1 MSDSAGEYAG
11 QRVTAMGL
19 GRFGGQVAG
28 IRYLVSRGA
37 EVLVTDRAD
46 PATLTDSLQNL
57 ADLPG
62 IRYRFGPHAPEDF
75 VSADL
80 ILVSPAVHP
89 QHACLRAAVERNVPI
104 ITEMELFLSQT
115 PSRVV
120 AVSGTVGKSTT
131 ATMLAHLLRRAGFPV
146 EVGGNLGQ
154 SLLPWLD
161 RLTPE
166 TITVLELSSFQLH
179 WLRRA
184 PPDFE
189 VSVLTSWYPH
199 HLDWHGSVEEYV
211 ASKQA
216 LFLGQSPDRLA
227 VIPSRG
233 HVASSSQSP
242 PEWTTRAEQ
251 RAFHAEEA
259 SGLPGLPGDWPEHFL
274 ANAAAVLPVAE
285 WFGLS
290 RAEAAEYLADYRPLP
305 HRLEALP
312 DREGRRFIN
321 DTKATSP
328 WAVVAGLRAVQS
340 HCWVILGGA
349 LSADDPQDLL
359 RELPR
364 MAQLRG
370 IAWMGPGGK
379 AWQATTAATPG
390 LAPVLCPATH
400 VDFLAEAFRWC
411 WEKSAPGDTI
421 LLSPGCPSFNEFLH
435 YEARGE
441 QFRQLA
447 AGEFSEHDFG
457 YNEKT

>member
-46 PATLTDSLQNL
+46 PATLAESLQEL

-62 IRYRFGPHAPEDF
+62 IRYRFGPHEPQDF
-75 VSADL
+75 ISADL
-80 ILVSPAVHP
+80 ILVSPAVPP
-89 QHACLRAAVERNVPI
+89 QHACLLAATARNRPI

-131 ATMLAHLLRRAGFPV
+131 ATMLAHLLQRAGFPV
-146 EVGGNLGQ
+146 EVGGNLGH
-154 SLLPWLD
+154 SLLPLLD

-189 VSVLTSWYPH
+189 VAVLTSWYPH
-199 HLDWHGSVEEYV
+199 HLDWHGSVEEYI

-216 LFLGQSPDRLA
+216 LFRGQTPNRLA
-227 VIPSRG
+227 VIPRGG
-233 HVASSSQSP
+233 HVESVGHSP
-242 PEWTTRAEQ
+242 PEWTTRAKQ
-251 RAFHAEEA
+251 REFSAEEA
-259 SGLPGLPGDWPEHFL
+259 RALPGLPGDWPEHFL
-274 ANAAAVLPVAE
+274 ANAAATLPVAE

-290 RAEAAEYLADYRPLP
+290 REQAAACLADYRPLP

-312 DREGRRFIN
+312 QREGRRFVN

-328 WAVVAGLRAVQS
+328 WAVVAALRAVS
-340 HCWVILGGA
+340 GPCWVILGGA
-349 LSADDPQDLL
+349 LSADDPEDLF

-364 MAQLRG
+364 QTQLRG

-379 AWQATTAATPG
+379 AWQAAAAAEP
-390 LAPVLCPATH
+390 LPAPITCPSTH

-411 WEKSAPGDTI
+411 WENSAPGDTI

-441 QFRQLA
+441 HFRQLA
-447 AGEFSEHDFG
+447 
-457 YNEKT
+457 EK